1 MSASNAIAQLNSS
14 IEGFEAPV
22 TTNVNSVKSS
32 TERMRVTTRDIYEK
46 IETFRN
52 GLIKGEEKQIAHERL
67 LQIDQILKENFSNHE
82 EIRRTVI
89 GVVRDFDINLVRNS
103 TIQELS
109 EELWITSSR
118 YWLSYALIAIT
129 AWVNDYPDVAR
140 NALAEAERKDAI
152 KATLFFCLLN
162 LRFDRL
168 EVAKRWFREYL
179 NTLDPTMLQN
189 ESSVM
194 LQSFFNGI
202 FGKDKELEYSVTQII
217 DEWIAIINSSEEIC
231 DSLIDSYK
239 SYIENRPVEVAFDY
253 SSLKSYCK
261 NVDAVKQSL
270 VDVARY
276 DGIFKLLDSLKG
288 EGVEQNDNNYKER
301 VDAVM
306 INLISNYDQEE
317 LEIRKEKRRYELIVD
332 HKGDVKNAEKEL
344 KEIERKEANT
354 NIGVKLLDWALYSED
369 EDLQVR
375 RFGFKNTKNWLQ
387 DALERYE
394 EETLQRYPAEYELA
408 IDGWSGITNGA
419 DQKDQAEAMKNHY
432 ENNKFQNMYV
442 NTLNIVCLAVFIASI
457 GLAFV
462 TPYALVAS
470 VISLG
475 ILAFRAIKA
484 MKEYPARVNT
494 GLENLAGCMAEI
506 TEFQQKYKAGREKK
520 NELIKQ
526 IEFDFN

>member
-22 TTNVNSVKSS
+22 TTNVNNVKKS
-32 TERMRVTTRDIYEK
+32 TEHMRVTTREIYEK
-46 IETFRN
+46 IETFKN
-52 GLIKGEEKQIAHERL
+52 DLMKGEEKQIAHERL

-140 NALAEAERKDAI
+140 NALAEAGRKDAV
-152 KATLFFCLLN
+152 KSTLFFCLLN

-168 EVAKRWFREYL
+168 DVAKRWFKEYL
-179 NTLDPTMLQN
+179 NTLDPTML
-189 ESSVM
+189 EKETSVM
-194 LQSFFNGI
+194 LQSYFNGI

-231 DSLIDSYK
+231 DSLVDAYK
-239 SYIENRPVEVAFDY
+239 NYIQNRPVEIDFDY
-253 SSLKSYCK
+253 SALKEFCR
-261 NVDAVKQSL
+261 NTDAMRQSIT
-270 VDVARY
+270 DVAKY
-276 DGIFKLLDSLKG
+276 DGIFKLLNSLKG
-288 EGVEQNDNNYKER
+288 DEVEQSDNNYKER

-306 INLISNYDQEE
+306 INLITNYDQEE
-317 LEIRKEKRRYELIVD
+317 LEIRKEKRKYELIVT
-332 HKGDVKNAEKEL
+332 HKGDVESAEKEL
-344 KEIERKEANT
+344 KEIEEKEACT
-354 NIGVKLLDWALYSED
+354 NIGVKLLNWAIYSED

-375 RFGFKNTKNWLQ
+375 KFGFKNTKNWLQ

-394 EETLQRYPAEYELA
+394 GEILQRYPAEYELN

-419 DQKDQAEAMKNHY
+419 DQKDQAEAMKNYY

-442 NTLNIVCLAVFIASI
+442 NTLNIVCLAVFIVSI

-462 TPYALVAS
+462 TPYSLVAS

-475 ILAFRAIKA
+475 ILAYRVVKA
-484 MKEYPARVNT
+484 MKEYPARVNA
-494 GLENLAGCMAEI
+494 GLENLASCMAEI
-506 TEFQQKYKAGREKK
+506 AQFQQQFKNGKEKK